1 MLENEKEIEIDESTP
16 EYKAGYS
23 AGAIIAYVVAG
34 CGCALLIGMTL
45 KILQWM
51 LF

>member
-1 MLENEKEIEIDESTP
+1 MEEHKKEIDENTP

-23 AGAIIAYVVAG
+23 AGSIIAYVVAG

>member
-1 MLENEKEIEIDESTP
+1 MNEERNDLEDKSP

-34 CGCALLIGMTL
+34 CGCALLIGVTI